1 MRLAPPHSLGRPLAG
16 AAGAGRGAAGRGVVV
31 AAALNPTH
39 ALDSVA
45 AAFPRLLDHLDP
57 PLPRLVTRGARVL
70 VKVNMGC
77 KGVRDPAE
85 RYTSHPTFVEAII
98 RALLDCGATVS
109 FGDDVSRTAIY
120 PVIWKKTG
128 MLDVAR
134 RTGATLVD
142 FTAAGGTEVRGRL
155 LYPRTHL
162 VTNAVRDAEVIV
174 NAASCRSHAGVVLSG
189 AVKNMFGVVLGAR
202 RYRLHALLPNKS
214 DFARALVDIC
224 RVAPPAVSFLD
235 LTTVLEGHGVEP
247 AIRPVGLLLGSADPV
262 AIDTVA
268 QHAIGYDALPL
279 WTSIHG
285 ARAGLGCNHPE
296 RIQVRGVDGH
306 GLKRARLRP
315 PDLSGLEFEES
326 MPARLSRV
334 LNNTLLRP
342 RPVITSER
350 CTGCGAC
357 ADRCPVQAIRPVGG
371 RYAIDHRTCGD
382 CGCCAK
388 VCEAQAIDLRF
399 VGLGRVVRSVARR

>member
-1 MRLAPPHSLGRPLAG
+1 MTGSWMG
-16 AAGAGRGAAGRGVVV
+16 AAGPGRGVAGCGAVV

-39 ALDSVA
+39 SLDSVA
-45 AAFPRLLDHLDP
+45 GALQGVLDRLDP

-85 RYTSHPTFVEAII
+85 RYTSHPTFVEAIV

-120 PVIWKKTG
+120 PLIWKTTG

-134 RTGATLVD
+134 RTGASLVD
-142 FTAAGGTEVRGRL
+142 FTAVGGTEVRGRL

-162 VTNAVRDAEVIV
+162 VTNAVRDADLVV

-202 RYRLHALLPNKS
+202 RFRLHALLPNKR

-224 RVAPPAVSFLD
+224 CVARPAVSFLD
-235 LTTVLEGHGVEP
+235 LTTVLEGHGVAP
-247 AIRPVGLLLGSADPV
+247 AIRPVGLLLGGTDPV

-268 QHAIGYDALPL
+268 LHAVGYGDLPL

-296 RIQVRGVDGH
+296 HIQVRGVDGH
-306 GLKRARLRP
+306 GLRRVRLRP
-315 PDLSGLEFEES
+315 PDLIGLEFDES
-326 MPARLSRV
+326 ILARLSRV

-342 RPVITSER
+342 RPVIAGER

-357 ADRCPVQAIRPVGG
+357 AARCPVEAIRPGG
-371 RYAIDHRTCGD
+371 EGRFTINHRACAD

-388 VCEAQAIDLRF
+388 VCEARAIDLRF
-399 VGLGRVVRSVARR
+399 VGLARVVRSVARR